1 VLSQEPVPAQEPGP
15 VLPPEQE
22 PELEQLR
29 EPVREPVQLLEL
41 GLGLGPAQPQR
52 QFPQVG

>member
-1 VLSQEPVPAQEPGP
+1 MLSQEPVPAQEPGP